1 MSEQPESTTS
11 GSPRTSDA
19 SAGAKATAVRRR
31 TVLRAAGVG
40 GAGVAGA
47 AALAACGG
55 SSTPPTTGGA
65 ASSTTAASAT
75 SSTASSSSTATSSET
90 SSGSSSAAAPSGT
103 PVKTADVPVGG
114 GVINAQAL
122 FVVTQPS
129 AGQFKAFSAT
139 CTHQGCAVTRVE
151 NGQIVCPCHMSH
163 FDISTGAPS
172 ADSQAKSP
180 LPAKTATVSGD
191 SVYIA

>member
-1 MSEQPESTTS
+1 MSAQPETTTS
-11 GSPRTSDA
+11 STPSE
-19 SAGAKATAVRRR
+19 ATGGDTAMNRR

-55 SSTPPTTGGA
+55 STTPTTTA
-65 ASSTTAASAT
+65 PSTTTSAST
-75 SSTASSSSTATSSET
+75 T
-90 SSGSSSAAAPSGT
+90 SSGSSTSSSATSASATGSASAAAPSGT

-114 GVINAQAL
+114 GVINASGL

-129 AGQFKAFSAT
+129 AGQFKAFSAV
-139 CTHQGCAVTRVE
+139 CTHQGCTVNKVAS
-151 NGQIVCPCHMSH
+151 GMIDCPCHQSQ
-163 FDISTGAPS
+163 FDISTGTPTS
-172 ADSQAKSP
+172 SSQAKSP

>member
-1 MSEQPESTTS
+1 MSEQPETT
-11 GSPRTSDA
+11 P
-19 SAGAKATAVRRR
+19 AGAPWTPPVHGEPDGPAVRRR

-47 AALAACGG
+47 AGLAACGG
-55 SSTPPTTGGA
+55 STTPPTTAGA
-65 ASSTTAASAT
+65 PPSTPT
-75 SSTASSSSTATSSET
+75 SST
-90 SSGSSSAAAPSGT
+90 SSGSGTSGSSGGGAPSGT
-103 PVKTADVPVGG
+103 PVKTAAVPVGG
-114 GVINAQAL
+114 GVINASAL

-139 CTHQGCAVTRVE
+139 CTHQGCTVTRVE
-151 NGQIVCPCHMSH
+151 NGFIDCPCHQSQ
-163 FDISTGAPS
+163 FDITTGRPTS
-172 ADSQAKSP
+172 ASQARSP

>member
-1 MSEQPESTTS
+1 MSEQPETTLSST
-11 GSPRTSDA
+11 PPWASDPEI
-19 SAGAKATAVRRR
+19 AVKRR

-40 GAGVAGA
+40 GAGVVGA

-55 SSTPPTTGGA
+55 ASTPPTTGGA
-65 ASSTTAASAT
+65 ASSTSTAAS
-75 SSTASSSSTATSSET
+75 STT
-90 SSGSSSAAAPSGT
+90 SSGSPTSSGSERSSASSSAAAPSGT

-114 GVINAQAL
+114 GLIQGSS

-129 AGQFKAFSAT
+129 AGQFKAFSPI
-139 CTHQGCAVTRVE
+139 CTHQGCPVTRIQG
-151 NGQIVCPCHMSH
+151 GQIICPCHMSH
-163 FDISTGAPS
+163 FDISTGAPT

-191 SVYIA
+191 SVFIA

>member
-1 MSEQPESTTS
+1 MSAQPETTTS
-11 GSPRTSDA
+11 STPGE
-19 SAGAKATAVRRR
+19 ATGGDTAMNRR

-55 SSTPPTTGGA
+55 STTPTTTA
-65 ASSTTAASAT
+65 PSTTTSASTTSSASSTSSSASASASAT
-75 SSTASSSSTATSSET
+75 
-90 SSGSSSAAAPSGT
+90 GSASAAAPSGT

-114 GVINAQAL
+114 GVINASGL

-129 AGQFKAFSAT
+129 AGQFKAFSAV
-139 CTHQGCAVTRVE
+139 CTHMGCTVNKVAS
-151 NGQIVCPCHMSH
+151 GMIDCPCHQSQ
-163 FDISTGAPS
+163 FDISTGTPTS
-172 ADSQAKSP
+172 SSQAKSP